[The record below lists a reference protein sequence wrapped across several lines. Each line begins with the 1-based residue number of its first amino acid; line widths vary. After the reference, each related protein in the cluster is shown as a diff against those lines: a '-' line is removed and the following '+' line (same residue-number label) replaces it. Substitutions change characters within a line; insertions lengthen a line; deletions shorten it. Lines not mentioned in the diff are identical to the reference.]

1 MAKILYLEDDAELQ
15 YSVTLLLRAERHTV
29 EAVELGQE
37 ALYRLA
43 CAQFDLIIL
52 DINVADVDGKTVCSE
67 YRRGG
72 GKTPVLM
79 LTGNAEII
87 DRTTGLDSGAD
98 DYLTKPFDSRELM
111 ARVRALLRRPTDTA
125 LSNTLRHGS
134 VELDTITRKV
144 SRNGVEVFM
153 QPRDFELLELLMRHP
168 AQTFSNE
175 ALLDR
180 VWHVDNEAS
189 LNALRSSI
197 KRIRQKIGDTNGDII
212 ENIPK
217 VGYRLRQG

>member
-1 MAKILYLEDDAELQ
+1 MAKILYLEDDTELQ

-37 ALYRLA
+37 ALDRLA
-43 CAQFDLIIL
+43 YAKFDLIIL

-79 LTGNAEII
+79 LTGNGEII

-98 DYLTKPFDSRELM
+98 DYLTKPFDSRELL
-111 ARVRALLRRPTDTA
+111 ARVRALLRRPIDTA
-125 LSNTLRHGS
+125 LSNTLRHGCI
-134 VELDTITRKV
+134 ELDTITRKV
-144 SRNGVEVFM
+144 SRNGIEVFM

-168 AQTFSNE
+168 AQIFSNN

-180 VWHVDNEAS
+180 VWHVDDEAS

-212 ENIPK
+212 ENVPK
-217 VGYRLRQG
+217 VGYRMRQG